1 MDKKIQDEI
10 IDFLVEL
17 KNSGVKEGLNHTTM
31 SIETKEE
38 FMLIKSDMHDIKTA
52 VNGIEK
58 SCKDTDG
65 KVDTLIKK
73 SYEVDFNTKR
83 IDKLEKW
90 INRILLLSITS
101 VIAVLMQIIWFL
113 LSK

>member
-1 MDKKIQDEI
+1 MDKKTQDEI
-10 IDFLVEL
+10 VEFLMEL
-17 KNSGVKEGLNHTTM
+17 KNASFKDGLSHSTM
-31 SIETKEE
+31 SNETREE
-38 FMLIKSDMHDIKTA
+38 FMLIKSDMREIKTS
-52 VNGIEK
+52 VNSIEK

-90 INRILLLSITS
+90 INRILVLSVTS

-113 LSK
+113 LK